1 LIVFITVAE
10 PFPPLIFPESA
21 MSHNIPVL
29 FVQECTYNFHDDFI
43 REMYD
48 EAEVMVR
55 QKNAAYDQTH

>member
-1 LIVFITVAE
+1 
-10 PFPPLIFPESA
+10 